1 MCAVAGPWQ
10 GQRARAVEK
19 ALLGR
24 ALDVDALIQA
34 LEALPQDLHPTPTP
48 GTFPWPACIT
58 LSVPGKH
65 IQQADFCLTAKLYA
79 FALVCCYA
87 KTWLLH

>member
-1 MCAVAGPWQ
+1 MSVSGAWQ

-34 LEALPQDLHPTPTP
+34 LEALPQDLHPTSTP
-48 GTFPWPACIT
+48 GSLPWPTSII
-58 LSVPGKH
+58 LSVRHKKH
-65 IQQADFCLTAKLYA
+65 ISELICVHLVDFVL
-79 FALVCCYA
+79 FAL
-87 KTWLLH
+87 L